1 MGLMKLT
8 RSLLLGALLAGLA
21 GGGAAAQ
28 QVNSQCPEYPGQT
41 HAQILRGVEG
51 RLDGD
56 WGLAIKTTERSVKRL
71 KDKGQDASQ
80 AQLFAAVLTC
90 LRDEVKAG
98 LHADAV
104 AAAREAGKPEPGTP
118 APPSK
123 ADVGG
128 GAAVQSSELAVAAP
142 APAVAPLASPAPAP
156 APAPATDAGGI
167 QPLAPGAAAPLP
179 APGSGEA
186 AQPAPVIV
194 SSGGVVLPGTAESY
208 GQAAAQPAQGQVATT
223 TPAAPANGDYSG
235 LACVYFTRPYE
246 EIVDGLRHVNRY
258 NEGEWACHAGTMYA
272 CNGGQWESK
281 GACDTFN
288 RWETRLTTTLEAT
301 PR

>member
-1 MGLMKLT
+1 MKLT

-28 QVNSQCPEYPGQT
+28 QVNSQCPAYPGQT

-56 WGLAIKTTERSVKRL
+56 WALAIKTTERSVKRL

-80 AQLFAAVLTC
+80 AQLFVTVLTC

-104 AAAREAGKPEPGTP
+104 AAAQAAGKPEPGTP

-123 ADVGG
+123 ADVSGG
-128 GAAVQSSELAVAAP
+128 GAVQSTELAAAP
-142 APAVAPLASPAPAP
+142 APLVAPAP
-156 APAPATDAGGI
+156 APTPAPAVGV

-186 AQPAPVIV
+186 VQPAPVIV

-208 GQAAAQPAQGQVATT
+208 GQPQVQPAQPAPAQVAAAA
-223 TPAAPANGDYSG
+223 PAAPAGGDYSG
-235 LACVYFTRPYE
+235 LACTYFTRPYE
-246 EIVDGLRHVNRY
+246 EIVNGLRHVNRY

-272 CNGGQWESK
+272 CTGGAWEKK
-281 GACDTFN
+281 GACESFN
-288 RWETRLTTTLEAT
+288 RWETRLTTTIEAV

>member
-1 MGLMKLT
+1 MKLT
-8 RSLLLGALLAGLA
+8 RNLLLGALLAGFA

-28 QVNSQCPEYPGQT
+28 QVNSQCPAYPGQT

-51 RLDGD
+51 RLEGD
-56 WGLAIKTTERSVKRL
+56 WKLAIKTTERSVKRL

-80 AQLFAAVLTC
+80 AQLFVEVLKC

-98 LHADAV
+98 LHGEAV
-104 AAAREAGKPEPGTP
+104 AAARDAGQPQPGTP

-123 ADVGG
+123 ADVSGG
-128 GAAVQSSELAVAAP
+128 GAVQSTGLAAAAP
-142 APAVAPLASPAPAP
+142 APSPAPALSPTPLPSPAPAP
-156 APAPATDAGGI
+156 AATPEGI

-186 AQPAPVIV
+186 VQPAPVIV
-194 SSGGVVLPGTAESY
+194 SSQGVVLPGTAESY
-208 GQAAAQPAQGQVATT
+208 GQAPAQPVQPAQTQVAAT
-223 TPAAPANGDYSG
+223 APAGGDYSG
-235 LACVYFTRPYE
+235 QACVYFTRPLE
-246 EIVDGLRHVNRY
+246 EIVNGLRHVNRY

-272 CNGGQWESK
+272 CSGGAWEKK
-281 GACDTFN
+281 GKCESFN
-288 RWETRLTTTLEAT
+288 RWETRDTSTIEAV